1 MRATRILPLALLA
14 VGASL
19 TLRLDKVM
27 AAVGE
32 TPAAPAAAAEAQGA
46 AAPAAQAAP
55 AVKSDVPSRVGVA
68 IEDDLASRR
77 AGLDARQR
85 QLDMR
90 ERLLEATEKRLNAKL
105 ASLKQMEARARV
117 VVREEETRVD
127 TRYDSLVKMYQ
138 SMKPKEAAR
147 IFERLDM
154 PVQVA
159 VATRMKERTMAAIMT
174 DMDPE
179 AAKALT
185 MALAERPRM
194 VAAPQARGGGPVA
207 SQPAL

>member
-1 MRATRILPLALLA
+1 MRTTRILPLALLA

-27 AAVGE
+27 AAAAGE
-32 TPAAPAAAAEAQGA
+32 TPSATATEGSQAPAAP
-46 AAPAAQAAP
+46 PAAKA
-55 AVKSDVPSRVGVA
+55 DVPSRIGVA
-68 IEDDLASRR
+68 IDDELATRR
-77 AGLDARQR
+77 ANLDARQR

-105 ASLKQMEARARV
+105 ASLKQVEARARV
-117 VVREEETRVD
+117 VVRAENTQVD

-185 MALAERPRM
+185 MALAGRPRL
-194 VAAPQARGGGPVA
+194 VAAPQAQAGQPA
-207 SQPAL
+207 TNQPAL

>member
-1 MRATRILPLALLA
+1 MRTTRILPLALLA

-27 AAVGE
+27 AAAAGE
-32 TPAAPAAAAEAQGA
+32 TPAAT
-46 AAPAAQAAP
+46 APAQPTAP
-55 AVKSDVPSRVGVA
+55 VTKADAPSRIGVA
-68 IEDDLASRR
+68 IDDELATRR
-77 AGLDARQR
+77 ASLDARQR

-105 ASLKQMEARARV
+105 ASLKQHEARARV
-117 VVREEETRVD
+117 VVREESTRID
-127 TRYDSLVKMYQ
+127 TRYESLVKMYQ

-185 MALAERPRM
+185 MALAGRPRL
-194 VAAPQARGGGPVA
+194 VAAPQVGTGQPVA
-207 SQPAL
+207 NQPAL